1 MLFYAA
7 ALQTLNYDWDTL
19 HRGEEVGIPVALGP
33 RPGVRRLPFLPLLLY
48 GFPVPLQAAC
58 EGFNR

>member
-19 HRGEEVGIPVALGP
+19 PVS
-33 RPGVRRLPFLPLLLY
+33 PG
-48 GFPVPLQAAC
+48 QDKQ
-58 EGFNR
+58 ENK

>member
-19 HRGEEVGIPVALGP
+19 GCTFGRGWEEFGIRPPGNSMHLGWWAS
-33 RPGVRRLPFLPLLLY
+33 GS
-48 GFPVPLQAAC
+48 AWS
-58 EGFNR
+58 

>member
-19 HRGEEVGIPVALGP
+19 SLLPVEDTPKPIHIIQNWHEEF
-33 RPGVRRLPFLPLLLY
+33 RDHK
-48 GFPVPLQAAC
+48 QD
-58 EGFNR
+58 

>member
-19 HRGEEVGIPVALGP
+19 PGTASYRERGVYHGKNLHLKAHRFRVAD
-33 RPGVRRLPFLPLLLY
+33 
-48 GFPVPLQAAC
+48 QDS
-58 EGFNR
+58 

>member
-19 HRGEEVGIPVALGP
+19 RVCRVQESRTAIQGEH
-33 RPGVRRLPFLPLLLY
+33 Y
-48 GFPVPLQAAC
+48 
-58 EGFNR
+58 

>member
-19 HRGEEVGIPVALGP
+19 SYHCFHLSAAWIGADSLLVLAKT
-33 RPGVRRLPFLPLLLY
+33 FLTIIVS
-48 GFPVPLQAAC
+48 G
-58 EGFNR
+58 

>member
-19 HRGEEVGIPVALGP
+19 KSSSEADSSSKSGS
-33 RPGVRRLPFLPLLLY
+33 
-48 GFPVPLQAAC
+48 
-58 EGFNR
+58 

>member
-19 HRGEEVGIPVALGP
+19 HYTLT
-33 RPGVRRLPFLPLLLY
+33 PLLA
-48 GFPVPLQAAC
+48 QC
-58 EGFNR
+58 

>member
-19 HRGEEVGIPVALGP
+19 ATL
-33 RPGVRRLPFLPLLLY
+33 
-48 GFPVPLQAAC
+48 A
-58 EGFNR
+58 NRQDFHL

>member
-19 HRGEEVGIPVALGP
+19 ALNSYKIVYSRPQLSGP
-33 RPGVRRLPFLPLLLY
+33 PWFDRSPIRAQKLAR
-48 GFPVPLQAAC
+48 
-58 EGFNR
+58 